1 MLKVLKLSVFLFFLL
16 AVLLWVPRPIFAGC
30 CGCGSTDT
38 YPVDDPGQCVVGG
51 CWGCGPCAPGQG
63 NCPASTAAPN
73 PTGNPGGGGVPT
85 NPPPP
90 GGGGPSPTGIIYG
103 GPGEN
108 NCPDFYTKSRCPAAF
123 YPNIGGNVRYCEW
136 QYVNTNCIA
145 DLGCSG
151 NSYTAGDCWGFCPGE
166 STEGKCNNRN
176 ECIWSDPQSHPQG
189 QCEDIGGGGDITPT
203 NAPATGTVTNAP
215 ARGTVQGNVFYDL
228 NTDAKRQ
235 GGSGEV
241 LLSGIRVRLRIP
253 GTSGSAY
260 NTITDDSAPNY
271 SFSNINTGAYE
282 FMELKNSGIY
292 DLVKPCSSITPP
304 ANIPNGR
311 YYVCR
316 KGNNVPQLKLWTVNG
331 AVDVPGDK
339 ISLGSNQTYSVDFPL
354 TTSVTPTV
362 SPADTP
368 TVTLTPSSNTWMQVV
383 GGDVY
388 RPTIDEIVP
397 LGSGAHYFASITNV
411 AMGVLYATNLP
422 TIAND
427 TNNGSYK
434 KVDLDTGY
442 TNSYDFGYF
451 SKKLSSKVSPGGN
464 IENTNPSETV
474 YAFDTSQTIG
484 ANITINP
491 AKNAVIYIING
502 SLSIN
507 SNFSVQSGKAVA
519 FIVSGDV
526 SVNPA
531 VTNIGG
537 LFISNSFNTGTHDTN
552 RLLIDGMVYTK
563 TLVNGRTFE
572 SDTNPAFQ
580 ITYQPQYIL
589 PLLSYIGKTQVTWEE
604 VAP

>member
-1 MLKVLKLSVFLFFLL
+1 MSKKISLLTSFIFLIFLFLFLPNVLRNSSVVL
-16 AVLLWVPRPIFAGC
+16 AQC
-30 CGCGSTDT
+30 CGCRVKTD
-38 YPVDDPGQCVVGG
+38 PQSGECEIPSGFG
-51 CWGCGPCAPGQG
+51 CTSCQWCAPGEG
-63 NCPASTAAPN
+63 SCPA
-73 PTGNPGGGGVPT
+73 PT
-85 NPPPP
+85 NRPPPP
-90 GGGGPSPTGIIYG
+90 QPTDPPDPGLTSNPLPTSGGGGPSPTGIIYG

-354 TTSVTPTV
+354 TTSVT
-362 SPADTP
+362 
-368 TVTLTPSSNTWMQVV
+368 LTPSSNTWMQVV

-388 RPTIDEIVP
+388 RPTINESVP
-397 LGSGAHYFASITNV
+397 SGSSAHYFTSSTNV
-411 AMGVLYATNLP
+411 AMGVLYSTSDP
-422 TIAND
+422 TITND
-427 TNNGSYK
+427 TNDGSYK
-434 KVDLDTGY
+434 KAIVSGY
-442 TNSYDFGYF
+442 SNAYDFGYF

-580 ITYQPQYIL
+580 ITYQPAFIL
-589 PLLSYIGKTQVTWEE
+589 PLVSYLGKTQVTWEE